1 MSDENGEKT
10 ELPTDRRRT
19 ETREQ
24 GNVARS
30 VDLNSA
36 ALLMAAA
43 CAMQFCGVPFIS
55 AIAQFLDG
63 SLRGPAW
70 VRLDQGLLLTHFRN
84 SAEQLLPSLLSLM
97 LVMAAASLA
106 SNFMQVGF
114 LLSTESLQPKL
125 SRLNPLE
132 GVKRIFSMRGLVK
145 LAGSLSKLL
154 VLSTVSLWFIWTSLD
169 QYLSLSDFDVPLSA
183 AVTARS
189 IVSLAFWMASTL
201 LVLALLDYGFQFW
214 QFEQDL
220 KMTKQEVREE
230 MRQMEGDPQIRMRR
244 REAHRKLTDSRQE
257 QAAKQADA
265 IITNPTEIAIAIKYN
280 DQTMAAPIVIA
291 KGMGLLAARIRRVAA
306 EHSIPIIENKPLA
319 RNLYQNVKVGEAV
332 PVELYEA
339 IAEILA
345 YIYRLKGKAPKPA

>member
-10 ELPTDRRRT
+10 ESPTDRRRT

-30 VDLNSA
+30 VDLNA
-36 ALLMAAA
+36 AILLLAAA
-43 CAMQFCGVPFIS
+43 CAMQFCGAPFV
-55 AIAQFLDG
+55 AALGQFLEG
-63 SLRGPAW
+63 SLRGPGW
-70 VRLDQGLLLTHFRN
+70 IRLDQGLLLTYFRN
-84 SAEQLLPSLLSLM
+84 AAEHLFPTLLPLM
-97 LVMAAASLA
+97 LVMAVASLA
-106 SNFMQVGF
+106 CNFAQVGF
-114 LLSTESLQPKL
+114 LLTPDAIQPKW
-125 SRLNPLE
+125 SRLNPIQGFQRIASIR
-132 GVKRIFSMRGLVK
+132 GVVK
-145 LAGSLSKLL
+145 LGGSLGKLII
-154 VLSTVSLWFIWTSLD
+154 LSTLALWFIWTSLD
-169 QYLSLSDFDVPLSA
+169 QYVSLSDFDVGLSA
-183 AVTARS
+183 VATAKS
-189 IVSLAFWMASTL
+189 IIHIAFLLSSTL
-201 LVLALLDYGFQFW
+201 LGLALLDYGFQYW

-230 MRQMEGDPQIRMRR
+230 MRQMEGDPHIRMRR

-257 QAAKQADA
+257 QMAKEADA

-319 RNLYQNVKVGEAV
+319 RNLYQNVKVGEAI

-345 YIYRLKGKAPKPA
+345 YIYRLKGKKPKPA